1 MEVEFPTWEDI
12 HEKQYKNAKAM
23 KVRELRVTTEL
34 SQRKFAEKFNI
45 PYRTIEN
52 WEEGKTEPPDYVL
65 RLLQK
70 VVVANNIINLM
81 EEDTDETP
89 QAHEE
94 YLQAITSVVKV
105 KRR

>member
-1 MEVEFPTWEDI
+1 MEFPTWEDI
-12 HEKQYKNAKAM
+12 HEKPVKNAKAI
-23 KVRELRVTTEL
+23 KLRKLRVTTEL
-34 SQRKFAEKFNI
+34 SQKKFAERFNI
-45 PYRTIEN
+45 PCRTIEN
-52 WEEGKTEPPDYVL
+52 WEEGITEPPDYVL
-65 RLLQK
+65 ELLRK

-89 QAHEE
+89 QVHEE